1 MQNNEDIQELIH
13 DVREL
18 KNAMSGHGISH
29 ITDAMDEIKIK
40 MSDLKSDI
48 TDIKKEILNPE
59 TGIIVRINKIQD
71 KLIFL
76 EKEKIAKIEA
86 TLEELENLDINY
98 RQISGFK
105 ENTVKFLWL
114 FLGGILT
121 MLIQIFSKN

>member
-18 KNAMSGHGISH
+18 KNTMSGHGISH

-59 TGIIVRINKIQD
+59 TGIIVIINKIQD
-71 KLIFL
+71 KFIFL
-76 EKEKIAKIEA
+76 EKEKIAK
-86 TLEELENLDINY
+86 N
-98 RQISGFK
+98 
-105 ENTVKFLWL
+105 
-114 FLGGILT
+114 
-121 MLIQIFSKN
+121 

>member
-1 MQNNEDIQELIH
+1 MENNQDIQELIH
-13 DVREL
+13 DVKEL
-18 KNAMSGHGISH
+18 KNSIL
-29 ITDAMDEIKIK
+29 DEIKVK

-59 TGIIVRINKIQD
+59 TGIIVRINKLQD
-71 KLIFL
+71 KLNYL
-76 EKEKIAKIEA
+76 EKDRIAKIES

-105 ENTVKFLWL
+105 DNTVKFLWL

-121 MLIQIFSKN
+121 MLIQLFSKG

>member
-121 MLIQIFSKN
+121 MLIQIFSKT

>member
-13 DVREL
+13 DVKEL

-121 MLIQIFSKN
+121 MLIQIFSKT